1 MKKTNAILQLI
12 VIFASI
18 LGIVLSLTICSPCPK
33 GMRCVEMTHLAQA
46 MLFIVTVF
54 SGISLMSRKFR
65 IHLSCIQLAALVV
78 LMIDVF
84 QKGCKVDDMRCNLVT
99 FPTFRIISGILL
111 LCVLFGIAIAAK
123 ERNASGK

>member
-12 VIFASI
+12 VIFSSI
-18 LGIVLSLTICSPCPK
+18 LGILLSLTICSPCPK

-46 MLFIVTVF
+46 MLVVVTAF
-54 SGISLMSRKFR
+54 SGISIAIRKFR
-65 IHLSCIQLAALVV
+65 IHFSCIQLAALVV
-78 LMIDVF
+78 LTIDVF

-111 LCVLFGIAIAAK
+111 LLVLLGIAIAAK
-123 ERNASGK
+123 ERKTSGK